1 MDKFAYYFFGLK
13 LPLLVNFAIPAILL
27 YSFLA
32 KLMKN
37 KYIKLCV
44 FVFIPT
50 LILIRLLR
58 NDPFFISDD
67 FDHLNLA
74 YKYGYLD
81 IITKVIGT
89 AGIWVNNRI
98 IIGFWI
104 FEAIYNLFGPKTEVY
119 LLAMYAFQV
128 INVFLFYLITKRFV
142 KSRLI
147 LIFTTVVISSF
158 FLTWISNIHEVVG
171 ATFILLS
178 ALFFLRWLSH
188 QSSVSYSL
196 TFYILAIL
204 TKEIAFMLPLVL
216 VLLAAYHHFNISR
229 LSLGKLSR
237 SMLPFFGI
245 FITYLLTY
253 AYSFRVYFIV
263 PAVDSYKMGLSI
275 PGIIHNLL
283 YYLTYNFPIIDYSA
297 WGISFIALLLLYDVV
312 IKKIRVSPFVFSYLI
327 FLFPVL
333 LFVDRHTFY
342 YAYIPTFFLF
352 MGLSILLADLH
363 NLLVRSLA
371 GKSRLYLW
379 TFNVYL
385 MLLLT
390 VGVFRLDKLLLD
402 NTFLIQFPRSRHI
415 KEVILSVAAKAE
427 ECYRLA
433 PDDCSLKLS
442 DEDYEKIKFPVVSRS
457 IYVFLS
463 PELSRQVIIS
473 LDPGKKA
480 LIVEKR

>member
-32 KLMKN
+32 KLLKN
-37 KYIKLCV
+37 KYMKLFV

-50 LILIRLLR
+50 LILVRLLR

-104 FEAIYNLFGPKTEVY
+104 FEAIYNLFGPKTEVF
-119 LLAMYAFQV
+119 LLAMYAFQI
-128 INVFLFYLITKRFV
+128 INIFLFYLITKKFV

-147 LIFTTVVISSF
+147 LIFTTVVVSSF

-188 QSSVSYSL
+188 QSSVYYSL
-196 TFYILAIL
+196 IFYILAIL

-229 LSLGKLSR
+229 LRLWKIAK
-237 SMLPFFGI
+237 SMFPFFAVF
-245 FITYLLTY
+245 FIYLLTY
-253 AYSFRVYFIV
+253 AYSFKVYFLI
-263 PAVDSYKMGLSI
+263 PSSDAYKMTFSI
-275 PGIIHNLL
+275 AGIVHNLL
-283 YYLTYNFPIIDYSA
+283 YYLTYNFPIINYSA

-312 IKKIRVSPFVFSYLI
+312 IKKIRVSPFVFSYLV

-333 LFVDRHTFY
+333 LFLDRHTFY

-415 KEVILSVAAKAE
+415 KEVILSTAAKAE
-427 ECYRLA
+427 ECYKKD
-433 PDDCSLKLS
+433 PDNCLLELN